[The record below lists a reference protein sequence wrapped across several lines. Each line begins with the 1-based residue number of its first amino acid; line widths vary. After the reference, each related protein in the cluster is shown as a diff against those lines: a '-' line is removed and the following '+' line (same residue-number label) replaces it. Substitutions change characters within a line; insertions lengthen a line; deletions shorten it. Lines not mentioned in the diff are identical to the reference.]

1 MTTVEDLFK
10 VCTSPDCHSEKVGAI
25 ERETKNVS
33 KPDDD
38 FVYCFIIIVVSFF
51 LNINVLIFNC

>member
-10 VCTSPDCHSEKVGAI
+10 VCTSPDCHSESEKVGAI

-33 KPDDD
+33 KPDD
-38 FVYCFIIIVVSFF
+38 FVC
-51 LNINVLIFNC
+51 

>member
-10 VCTSPDCHSEKVGAI
+10 VTSPDCHSEKVGAI

-33 KPDDD
+33 KPDD
-38 FVYCFIIIVVSFF
+38 FVYSFIIIVVSFF
-51 LNINVLIFNC
+51 SS